1 MIIEYNSIDLIDFY
15 SSNGLEISKEHSYLG
30 NELYSIALIE
40 DNKIIGAA
48 TLSKYHNKT
57 FLEAIAID
65 ENYRNKG
72 YANKLIKEIT
82 KNIYEDLYTI
92 SKNHDFYLK
101 RGYEIIEED
110 SDMISTNCKQC
121 SEYLKTCFPIIMR
134 KKLTEVKEGLDEEA
148 LKLAHKSFNELN
160 ESNWTIEQYK
170 QALINQPYLK
180 TLTFYKDN
188 EIVGIIDYSF
198 ENYWNKEI
206 IDLTYTKDEYIK
218 EYMFKYIEDLKR

>member
-1 MIIEYNSIDLIDFY
+1 MMVEYNSLELIDFY
-15 SSNGLEISKEHSYLG
+15 SSNELEISKEHSYLG

-40 DNKIIGAA
+40 NEKIIGAV

-65 ENYRNKG
+65 KEYRNKG

-82 KNIYEDLYTI
+82 KNLYEDLYTI

-101 RGYEIIEED
+101 RGYKIIEEEKN
-110 SDMISTNCKQC
+110 MISINCQQC
-121 SEYLKTCFPIIMR
+121 PEYLKTCHPKIMK
-134 KKLTEVKEGLDEEA
+134 KKLTEIKEGLDEEA
-148 LKLAHKSFNELN
+148 LKLAHKSFNEYN
-160 ESNWTIEQYK
+160 GSNWTIEQFTQSLK
-170 QALINQPYLK
+170 NQPFLN

-206 IDLTYTKDEYIK
+206 IDVTYAKDKYIN
-218 EYMFKYIEDLKR
+218 EYMVKYVEDLKR